1 MNLLTRRRTEEN
13 LGLNRDRGPKMREE
27 KDVTIR
33 QILARRIRA
42 YQRKGRAPRVLRRR
56 NGARADPGVSQ
67 DYLLREARGGMTDRK
82 AETEGGL
89 SLGAERGDGP
99 GLEAETGGGQDLGA
113 GKEGGTTGE
122 GMMRERGQ
130 EMIRIPRRERQLLLQ
145 ERRKTFLPPKLEEPT
160 FLQPSS
166 G

>member
-1 MNLLTRRRTEEN
+1 MTEEN
-13 LGLNRDRGPKMREE
+13 LGLNRDQGLKMREA

-33 QILARRIRA
+33 QTLVRR
-42 YQRKGRAPRVLRRR
+42 KKEGRAPRVLRRG
-56 NGARADPGVSQ
+56 NAARADPGVSQ
-67 DYLLREARGGMTDRK
+67 DYLLRKARGGMKGRK
-82 AETEGGL
+82 VEREGDP
-89 SLGAERGDGP
+89 SRGAESGDGP

-122 GMMRERGQ
+122 GMTRERGR
-130 EMIRIPRRERQLLLQ
+130 EMIRIPGRERQLLLP
-145 ERRKTFLPPKLEEPT
+145 ERRKTFSQPKLEEPT